1 MGTQEKKLYKDIVL
15 KSKKAPTEATGPRA
29 YRGISTVNPNFNSFN
44 LYDIALIKQDI
55 LNHFHIRQGEKLEN
69 PEFGT
74 IIWDSLFEPMTETLK
89 TAIIDNVTS
98 IVNYDPRVQVNAVTV
113 DTYESG
119 IQIQCDLTYLTYNIS
134 ESMRLKFD
142 ENLGL
147 LS

>member
-1 MGTQEKKLYKDIVL
+1 MSTQEKKLYKNIVIT
-15 KSKKAPTEATGPRA
+15 SKTAPTAATGPRA
-29 YRGISTVNPNFNSFN
+29 YRGISTVDPNANSFN
-44 LYDIALIKQDI
+44 LYDIALIRQDL
-55 LNHFHIRQGEKLEN
+55 LNNFHIRQGEKLEN

-74 IIWDSLFEPMTETLK
+74 IIWDSLFEPLTEGMK
-89 TAIIDNVTS
+89 QAIIDDVTQ

-119 IQIQCDLTYLTYNIS
+119 IQIQCDITYLTYNIS

-147 LS
+147 IS